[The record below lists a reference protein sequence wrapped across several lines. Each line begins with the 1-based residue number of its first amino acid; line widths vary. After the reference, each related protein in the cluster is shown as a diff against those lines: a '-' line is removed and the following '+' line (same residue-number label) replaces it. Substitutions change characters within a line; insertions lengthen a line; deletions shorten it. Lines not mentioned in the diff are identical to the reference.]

1 MASGEVRL
9 NATPALACPPKPD
22 CPIPKPALEALIS
35 ILGDRLSFGLAE
47 REQHGRG
54 ESYHATVPPDAVC
67 YALSTEEVSRI
78 VHVRAAHRVA
88 IIPFGAGTSLEGHV
102 AALKGGLCIDLSRTT
117 RIIAVHAEDLDVTLE
132 AGVTR
137 QQLNEHLRD
146 NRPLPVDPGGES
158 TSHPR
163 LRHQCGPLRE
173 TMRENVVSLIAV
185 IADGQVVRTAS
196 RARKSSAGYDLTRLV
211 GSEGTLGIISFFYIK
226 EPELM
231 VRRNRSNGS

>member
-22 CPIPKPALEALIS
+22 CLIPKPALEALIS
-35 ILGDRLSFGLAE
+35 ILGDRPPFGLAE

-78 VHVRAAHRVA
+78 VHVCAAHRVA

-102 AALKGGLCIDLSRTT
+102 AALKGGLCIDLSRMT
-117 RIIAVHAEDLDVTLE
+117 RIIAVHF
-132 AGVTR
+132 
-137 QQLNEHLRD
+137 
-146 NRPLPVDPGGES
+146 DPGGES

-196 RARKSSAGYDLTRLV
+196 RARKSSAGYDLTRLLV

>member
-1 MASGEVRL
+1 M

-35 ILGDRLSFGLAE
+35 ILGDRPPFGLAE

-78 VHVRAAHRVA
+78 VHVCAAHRVA

-102 AALKGGLCIDLSRTT
+102 AALKGGLCIDLSRMT

-146 NRPLPVDPGGES
+146 TGLFFPVDPGGES
-158 TSHPR
+158 TIGGMAATRASVRSVTGPCGRSSSRSSRSLLTARLFGRQAAPASPR
-163 LRHQCGPLRE
+163 LV
-173 TMRENVVSLIAV
+173 MISL
-185 IADGQVVRTAS
+185 AS
-196 RARKSSAGYDLTRLV
+196 SWD
-211 GSEGTLGIISFFYIK
+211 
-226 EPELM
+226 
-231 VRRNRSNGS
+231 RRGRWGLYHFSI

>member
-1 MASGEVRL
+1 M
-9 NATPALACPPKPD
+9 
-22 CPIPKPALEALIS
+22 PKPALEALIS

-78 VHVRAAHRVA
+78 VHVCAAHRVA

-102 AALKGGLCIDLSRTT
+102 AALNGGLCIDLRRMT

-146 NRPLPVDPGGES
+146 TGLFFPVDPGGES
-158 TSHPR
+158 TIGGMAATRASGTNAVRYGRP
-163 LRHQCGPLRE
+163 CG
-173 TMRENVVSLIAV
+173 
-185 IADGQVVRTAS
+185 RTSS
-196 RARKSSAGYDLTRLV
+196 RSCGHC
-211 GSEGTLGIISFFYIK
+211 
-226 EPELM
+226 
-231 VRRNRSNGS
+231 

>member
-22 CPIPKPALEALIS
+22 CLIPKPALEALIS
-35 ILGDRLSFGLAE
+35 ILGDRPPFGLAE
-47 REQHGRG
+47 RAAWARRILSRDRSPRCGLLRALHGG
-54 ESYHATVPPDAVC
+54 GV
-67 YALSTEEVSRI
+67 
-78 VHVRAAHRVA
+78 AHRACLRRPLA

-102 AALKGGLCIDLSRTT
+102 AALKGGLCIDLSRMT
-117 RIIAVHAEDLDVTLE
+117 RIIAVHF
-132 AGVTR
+132 
-137 QQLNEHLRD
+137 
-146 NRPLPVDPGGES
+146 DPGGES

-196 RARKSSAGYDLTRLV
+196 RARKSSAGSPPR
-211 GSEGTLGIISFFYIK
+211 GIGGDAGDYIIFLYK
-226 EPELM
+226 
-231 VRRNRSNGS
+231 RT